1 MPIGNFSK
9 SPARNH
15 TRERTAA
22 GQNIGLVSSAV
33 WLQSGEPDFA
43 WHADFRMQIGEL
55 SRVTGVS
62 IPTIRVYERE
72 GLIAPADRTDG
83 RFRIFTETQRQR
95 LDFIKRL

>member
-1 MPIGNFSK
+1 
-9 SPARNH
+9 
-15 TRERTAA
+15 
-22 GQNIGLVSSAV
+22 
-33 WLQSGEPDFA
+33 
-43 WHADFRMQIGEL
+43 MQIGEL